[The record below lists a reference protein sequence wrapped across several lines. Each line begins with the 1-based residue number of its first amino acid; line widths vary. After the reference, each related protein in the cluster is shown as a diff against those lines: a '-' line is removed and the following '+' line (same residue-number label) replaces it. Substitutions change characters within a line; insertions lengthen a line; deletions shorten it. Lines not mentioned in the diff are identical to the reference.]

1 MIDASKYQI
10 ADPVVGSTSEAIR
23 EMLLLRGV
31 VLEATTGMRLTAK
44 APKCST
50 IIRKEYGFRGKPERL
65 AEQLRDDLLTRGI
78 IEEVSR

>member
-10 ADPVVGSTSEAIR
+10 ADTVVGDTSEAIR

-31 VLEATTGMRLTAK
+31 ILEATTGMRLTAK

-50 IIRKEYGFRGKPERL
+50 IIRNEYGFRGKPERL